1 MKKSISIAIALIL
14 SFSCVGCSSNAEIE
28 ALRKENQELR
38 HQLNELS
45 PEKKSTQPT
54 QSPVNTTIPTD
65 GQENTVKFNYINTE
79 PFNNC
84 LFDGMYRCGTDFDA
98 GDYYILSLYS
108 ANANYNV
115 TDTPDTSSW
124 SGNRII
130 KSVHIDNGQY
140 IQLYQALLIPQSSF
154 DASDWRKYG
163 AFKVGEDLPPG
174 DYKMQAISDEYLNA
188 QLGLNIVGG
197 NLAAYQITAGDPLS
211 ETINCSSLFDK
222 QTYITLK
229 DGQTIMI
236 NNATLTKVK

>member
-1 MKKSISIAIALIL
+1 MKKRILLLAALIL
-14 SFSCVGCSSNAEIE
+14 ALSCVGCGSKAEIE
-28 ALRKENQELR
+28 ALRKENRELR

-45 PEKKSTQPT
+45 SEKKSTQPT
-54 QSPVNTTIPTD
+54 QSPVNTSTSTD
-65 GQENTVKFNYINTE
+65 SQENTVKFNYINTE

-115 TDTPDTSSW
+115 TDNPNTSSW
-124 SGNRII
+124 SNHRII

-140 IQLYQALLIPQSSF
+140 IKLDNALLIPQSAF
-154 DASDWRKYG
+154 DSSDWRKYG

-174 DYKMQAISDEYLNA
+174 DYKMQAISDEYRNA
-188 QLGLNIVGG
+188 QLGLCIGG

-211 ETINCSSLFDK
+211 EAIDCSSLFDK

-236 NNATLTKVK
+236 NNATLTKVQ